1 MTAHDRWQHA
11 TAAYSLLH
19 RALDANAT
27 DGSWALSL
35 AAERC
40 RRAGDPDLGDDIE
53 ELADDWSPADSDIR
67 AMMERVTKLG
77 ARLEKETL
85 GHA

>member
-1 MTAHDRWQHA
+1 MASTYERWQHA
-11 TAAYSLLH
+11 TAAYSLLY
-19 RALDANAT
+19 RALAANAT

-67 AMMERVTKLG
+67 AMMERVAGLG
-77 ARLEKETL
+77 ARLERETL
-85 GHA
+85 E

>member
-1 MTAHDRWQHA
+1 VSAHDRWQHA
-11 TAAYSLLH
+11 TAAYSLLY
-19 RALDANAT
+19 RAMDANAT

-53 ELADDWSPADSDIR
+53 ELADYWSPADSDIR
-67 AMMERVTKLG
+67 AMMERVTELG

-85 GHA
+85 TNV